1 MVTQNT
7 ISLLPHIYCWY
18 HVVAKVHLRWKPEE
32 NKRALNFMLFCFT
45 AAILDYIIL
54 VCINRGYHCQIFAL
68 LICMRSVFFYWISK
82 YIYWLNW
89 KEKTLEFWPFPA
101 LNMLERWKVWWWYT
115 PKGKVRN
122 MVCIQRIKPLSFW
135 ISDKFVVSPTSLQRF
150 WLN

>member
-54 VCINRGYHCQIFAL
+54 VCINRGYHCQIFDFRF
-68 LICMRSVFFYWISK
+68 CMRSVFFYWISK

-89 KEKTLEFWPFPA
+89 KEKLWNFGFSRPWTC
-101 LNMLERWKVWWWYT
+101 WKDGKCDDDTHLKIRSETWFAY
-115 PKGKVRN
+115 KGSN
-122 MVCIQRIKPLSFW
+122 LCLFW